1 MRVLAILLILSATL
15 LLFAPLAAATQV
27 RYKTVEQMGAES
39 SDVVLGRVTSVQSYW
54 NAQRTKIFT
63 ETVIAVDESYKGS
76 GESTVRLVQLGGE
89 VDGVRVTVHGALS
102 WRSDEEVFLFL
113 EPYEGSAYHVTGFSQ
128 GKFNIERD
136 SATGEIF
143 IKRPAITDVQFVGGT
158 DDGVEAQRGARMER
172 VPLDRFVSQALGRR
186 TGGER
191 R

>member
-1 MRVLAILLILSATL
+1 
-15 LLFAPLAAATQV
+15 
-27 RYKTVEQMGAES
+27 MGAES

-54 NAQRTKIFT
+54 NAQQTKIFT

-113 EPYEGSAYHVTGFSQ
+113 EPYQGETYHVTGFSQ
-128 GKFNIERD
+128 GKFDVERD
-136 SATGEIF
+136 PETGEVF
-143 IKRPAITDVQFVGGT
+143 IKRPAIEDVHLVGGAGDDVQT
-158 DDGVEAQRGARMER
+158 QRGVRIER

-186 TGGER
+186 AGGEKR
-191 R
+191 

>member
-1 MRVLAILLILSATL
+1 MRVLAILLILSAAL
-15 LLFAPLAAATQV
+15 LLFTPDADATQV

-39 SDVVLGRVTSVQSYW
+39 SDVVMGRVTSVQSYW

-76 GESTVRLVQLGGE
+76 GEGTVRLVQLGGE

-102 WRSDEEVFLFL
+102 WHEEEEVFLFL
-113 EPYEGSAYHVTGFSQ
+113 EPYEGETYHVTGFSQ

-136 SATGEIF
+136 PDTGEIY
-143 IKRPAITDVQFVGGT
+143 IQRPAITDVRLVGGA
-158 DDGVEAQRGARMER
+158 DDDVQTQRGARVER
-172 VPLDRFVSQALGRR
+172 IPLDRFVSQALGRR
-186 TGGER
+186 AGGDR